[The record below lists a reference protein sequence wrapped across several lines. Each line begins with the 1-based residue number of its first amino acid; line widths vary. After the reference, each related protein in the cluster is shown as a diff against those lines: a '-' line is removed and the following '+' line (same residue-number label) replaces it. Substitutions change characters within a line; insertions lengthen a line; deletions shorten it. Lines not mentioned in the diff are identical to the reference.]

1 SAAMLVLLLMPSAS
15 GSDVPDPA
23 TDRLLLASGFLDH
36 HPDLRYRTLA
46 LEEYG
51 KKNNAE
57 AYRLFQRAAYYAD
70 KPSQAIVGEM
80 LWAGVG
86 VTQDRPRAY
95 AWMDVAAERDYIT
108 FRTKRDAYWTALD
121 EAERAAALT
130 ALEEIRMEYGD
141 AVAEKRL
148 ASALRRG
155 RAQMSGSRVGS
166 QANPVQIVVPGYGS
180 IDGSKFYDSRYW
192 DPAEYRGWHDA
203 YWKDLRFGRV
213 DVGDVQTIEA
223 GQGPDE
229 DKPTSRPVL
238 PTDQNP

>member
-1 SAAMLVLLLMPSAS
+1 
-15 GSDVPDPA
+15 
-23 TDRLLLASGFLDH
+23 
-36 HPDLRYRTLA
+36 
-46 LEEYG
+46 
-51 KKNNAE
+51 
-57 AYRLFQRAAYYAD
+57 
-70 KPSQAIVGEM
+70 
-80 LWAGVG
+80 
-86 VTQDRPRAY
+86 
-95 AWMDVAAERDYIT
+95 
-108 FRTKRDAYWTALD
+108 
-121 EAERAAALT
+121 
-130 ALEEIRMEYGD
+130 MEYGD